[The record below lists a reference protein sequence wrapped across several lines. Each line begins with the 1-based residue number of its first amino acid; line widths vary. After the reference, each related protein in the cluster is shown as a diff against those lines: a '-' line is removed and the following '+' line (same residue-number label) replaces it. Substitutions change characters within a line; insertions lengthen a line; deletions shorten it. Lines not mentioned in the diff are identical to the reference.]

1 MGLTYGI
8 MGLVVCPIF
17 LIISLIAQHNQQQQH
32 FGMMAFGT
40 GIAIILPIFYG
51 AMGFILGVIGAFIY
65 NLIAR
70 WVGGIEVEV
79 E

>member
-1 MGLTYGI
+1 
-8 MGLVVCPIF
+8 
-17 LIISLIAQHNQQQQH
+17 
-32 FGMMAFGT
+32 
-40 GIAIILPIFYG
+40 LPIFYG